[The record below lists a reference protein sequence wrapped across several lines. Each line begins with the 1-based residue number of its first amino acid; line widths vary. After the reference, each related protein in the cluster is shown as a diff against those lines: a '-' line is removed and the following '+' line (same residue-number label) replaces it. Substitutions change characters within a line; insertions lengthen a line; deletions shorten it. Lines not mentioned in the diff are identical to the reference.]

1 MPISLLSPTGRI
13 VQGNPLYKSA
23 VMMDDGKTQKTG
35 SDGQPS
41 FNYWFNVAFDKRDP
55 AVWPMICA
63 IKQEAA
69 ASFPQLFPQGWNP
82 NANNEGCVRN
92 DFAFKIKDG
101 DGVDLNGKPHANKEG
116 WGGCY
121 ILQISTYAG
130 QPRCYDA
137 LNNNAPITELEQIH
151 TGKFVR
157 VSLAIKSNGWTG
169 QGNSKPGIFV
179 NPEGVQLVGHGAK
192 ITSGPD
198 AATMFAEPVSSY
210 VPVGMSLTAPVA
222 SIAMP
227 GQPAPQGQPQMA
239 TTGAGLPGVPG
250 QIAGPQMTPPP
261 QAAPQMQAPAA
272 PVYTMTALAQGY
284 TREQWIANGQ
294 TDESLIAAGY
304 MTVSTP
310 APQAPAMITP
320 QMQAPAPIVQ
330 TPAPMGNQ
338 PQMHAPITPAPQA
351 APQMQIAQP
360 NPAFTQSAIA
370 PTYTMTAAAQ
380 GYTREQWHA
389 SGQTDATLI
398 AAGMML
404 VA

>member
-13 VQGNPLYKSA
+13 VQGNPLFKSA

-35 SDGQPS
+35 NDGQPS

-55 AVWPMICA
+55 ATWPMICA

-82 NANNEGCVRN
+82 NAANEGCVRA

-101 DGVDLNGKPHANKEG
+101 DGVDLNGKPHSNKEG
-116 WGGCY
+116 WAGCY

-137 LNNNAPITELEQIH
+137 LANNAPITELEQIH

-210 VPVGMSLTAPVA
+210 VPPGMSLTAPVA
-222 SIAMP
+222 AIAMP
-227 GQPAPQGQPQMA
+227 GQPMQMPGQAAPQQPA
-239 TTGAGLPGVPG
+239 
-250 QIAGPQMTPPP
+250 PQMTPAP
-261 QAAPQMQAPAA
+261 QAAPQMQMAAA
-272 PVYTMTALAQGY
+272 PVYTMTPLAQGY

-310 APQAPAMITP
+310 APVMVAPQP
-320 QMQAPAPIVQ
+320 QMQMAPQPVLQ

-338 PQMHAPITPAPQA
+338 PQMQAPIVQQAPAPQA
-351 APQMQIAQP
+351 APQMQMATP

-370 PTYTMTAAAQ
+370 PTYTMTPAAQ
-380 GYTREQWHA
+380 GYTREQWLA
-389 SGQTDATLI
+389 NGQTDAALI

>member
-13 VQGNPLYKSA
+13 VQGNPLFKSP
-23 VMMDDGKTQKTG
+23 VMEDDGKTQKTG
-35 SDGQPS
+35 KDGQPS

-69 ASFPQLFPQGWNP
+69 ASFPGLFPQGWNP
-82 NANNEGCVRN
+82 NAQNEGCVRP

-121 ILQISTYAG
+121 VLQISTYAS

-137 LNNNAPITELEQIH
+137 LNNNAPLTELEQIH

-157 VSLAIKSNGWTG
+157 VSLTIKGNGWTG

-198 AATMFAEPVSSY
+198 AETMFAEPVSAY
-210 VPVGMSLTAPVA
+210 VPPGMSLTAPVTTM
-222 SIAMP
+222 SMP
-227 GQPAPQGQPQMA
+227 GQPTPQPQMQMA
-239 TTGAGLPGVPG
+239 PA
-250 QIAGPQMTPPP
+250 PQPAMQMQAPAP
-261 QAAPQMQAPAA
+261 QPQMQAPQA
-272 PVYTMTALAQGY
+272 PVYTMTPAAQGY
-284 TREQWIANGQ
+284 TREQWLAQPGM

-304 MTVSTP
+304 MAVSIP
-310 APQAPAMITP
+310 APQAPAPQM
-320 QMQAPAPIVQ
+320 QMQAPAPQPQMQAPQPAMQMQ
-330 TPAPMGNQ
+330 TPAPMGTQ
-338 PQMHAPITPAPQA
+338 PQMQAPIVHQAP
-351 APQMQIAQP
+351 APQMQPAVP
-360 NPAFTQSAIA
+360 NQQFTQSAIA

-380 GYTREQWHA
+380 GYTREQWLA
-389 SGQTDATLI
+389 NGQTDASLI

>member
-1 MPISLLSPTGRI
+1 MLSPTGRI
-13 VQGNPLYKSA
+13 VQGNPLYKSP
-23 VMMDDGKTQKTG
+23 VTEDDGKTQKIG
-35 SDGQPS
+35 KDNQPS

-55 AVWPMICA
+55 ATWPMICA
-63 IKQEAA
+63 IKQDAA
-69 ASFPQLFPQGWNP
+69 AAFPQLFPQGWNP
-82 NANNEGCVRN
+82 NAANEGCVRP

-157 VSLAIKSNGWTG
+157 VSLDIKSNGWTG

-179 NPEGVQLVGHGAK
+179 NPDGVQLVGHGAK

-210 VPVGMSLTAPVA
+210 VPPGMSLTAPVA
-222 SIAMP
+222 AIAMP
-227 GQPAPQGQPQMA
+227 GQPQPAMQMPGQAAPQ
-239 TTGAGLPGVPG
+239 
-250 QIAGPQMTPPP
+250 PQMTPPP
-261 QAAPQMQAPAA
+261 QPQMAAPQA
-272 PVYTMTALAQGY
+272 PVYTMTAAAQGY

-310 APQAPAMITP
+310 APAPVMVPQMQMQTPAPLGTMGTQP
-320 QMQAPAPIVQ
+320 QMQAPIVQ
-330 TPAPMGNQ
+330 P
-338 PQMHAPITPAPQA
+338 TPAPQPV
-351 APQMQIAQP
+351 PQMQMATPILQ
-360 NPAFTQSAIA
+360 FTQAAIT

-380 GYTREQWHA
+380 GYTREQWL
-389 SGQTDATLI
+389 SQPGMTDQQLI